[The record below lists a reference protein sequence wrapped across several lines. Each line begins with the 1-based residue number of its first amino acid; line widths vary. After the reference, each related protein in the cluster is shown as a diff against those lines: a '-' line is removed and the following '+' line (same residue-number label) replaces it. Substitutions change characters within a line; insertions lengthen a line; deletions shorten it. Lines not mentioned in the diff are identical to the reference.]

1 MAATPMKKLNSPSS
15 KAVAAELGVSVA
27 TISRVLTRPDLVNK
41 QTRDRV
47 LAGIGRLGYRPNLIA
62 RDLRR
67 GETRT
72 VLVVVPILSV
82 FFLEILR
89 GTEQAAE
96 ELGFAVL
103 MGNAKG
109 DSRRPLT
116 YFDQVASRRA
126 DGIILLT
133 GALPPEAAASQKLP
147 PLVVAAESL
156 KDGGHPTVGV
166 DHAGG
171 AEEAVRHLISLGHRR
186 IAHIAGPDH
195 VLSSRART
203 NGYRK
208 GLRAGRIAFDESL
221 VQRGNFTVD
230 SGEKMMHVL
239 MQQRQTPTAV
249 FCANDEM
256 AIGAIR
262 SLKAVGLRVPDDLS
276 IVGFDD
282 QEFAQIYDPPLS
294 TVHIPRFDIGYQ
306 AMMMLHDVLSAQRV
320 FRSTVLPTRLVTRAT
335 SAAPRKR

>member
-1 MAATPMKKLNSPSS
+1 
-15 KAVAAELGVSVA
+15 
-27 TISRVLTRPDLVNK
+27 VLTRPDLVNRE
-41 QTRDRV
+41 TRDRV
-47 LAGIGRLGYRPNLIA
+47 LQGIERLGYRPNLIA

-72 VLVVVPILSV
+72 VLVVVPKLSA

-103 MGNAKG
+103 MGNTKG
-109 DSRRPLT
+109 DIRRTIT

-133 GALPPEAAASQKLP
+133 GMLPPAAETAVAKLP

-156 KDGGHPTVGV
+156 KNSNLPAVAV

-171 AEEAVRHLISLGHRR
+171 AQEAVRH
-186 IAHIAGPDH
+186 H
-195 VLSSRART
+195 VLSSRARA

-208 GLRAGRIAFDESL
+208 ALRIARLACDESL
-221 VQRGNFTVD
+221 VQRGDFTVE
-230 SGEKMMHVL
+230 SGEKMLHVL
-239 MQQRQTPTAV
+239 MQQKPTATAI

-256 AIGAIR
+256 ALGAIR
-262 SLKAVGLRVPDDLS
+262 SLKSLGLAVPQDVS
-276 IVGFDD
+276 VVGFDD
-282 QEFAQIYDPPLS
+282 QEFAALYEPPLS

-306 AMMMLHDVLSAQRV
+306 SMMMLRDIVTPQRSV
-320 FRSTVLPTRLVTRAT
+320 RSTVLPTRLIIRAT
-335 SAAPRKR
+335 SAPPRKR

>member
-1 MAATPMKKLNSPSS
+1 MKKSHSPSS
-15 KAVAAELGVSVA
+15 KSVAAELGVSVA
-27 TISRVLTRPDLVNK
+27 TISRVLTRPDLVNR

-47 LAGIGRLGYRPNLIA
+47 LQGIERLGYRPNLIA

-72 VLVVVPILSV
+72 ALVVVPKLSA

-96 ELGFAVL
+96 EIGFAVL
-103 MGNAKG
+103 MGNTKG
-109 DSRRPLT
+109 DIRRSVT

-133 GALPPEAAASQKLP
+133 GVLPPGMDTVPTKLP

-156 KDGGHPTVGV
+156 KESSLPTVAI

-171 AEEAVRHLISLGHRR
+171 AEEAVRYLITLGHKR

-195 VLSSRART
+195 VFSSRARA

-208 GLRAGRIAFDESL
+208 ALRDARLAVDESL
-221 VQRGNFTVD
+221 IQRGDFSVE
-230 SGEKMMHVL
+230 SGEKMLRGL
-239 MQQRQTPTAV
+239 MQQKQTPTAV

-262 SLKAVGLRVPDDLS
+262 ALKVLGLSVPHDVS
-276 IVGFDD
+276 VVGFDD
-282 QEFAQIYDPPLS
+282 QEIAELYDPPLS

-306 AMMMLHDVLSAQRV
+306 SMMMLRDVVTTQRTV
-320 FRSTVLPTRLVTRAT
+320 RSTVLATRLIVRAT
-335 SAAPRKR
+335 SAPPRKR

>member
-1 MAATPMKKLNSPSS
+1 MKKSDSPSS
-15 KAVAAELGVSVA
+15 KSVAAQLGVSVA
-27 TISRVLTRPDLVNK
+27 TISRVLTRPDLVN
-41 QTRDRV
+41 QETRDRV
-47 LAGIGRLGYRPNLIA
+47 LEGIERLGYRPNLIA

-72 VLVVVPILSV
+72 ALVVVPNLSA

-96 ELGFAVL
+96 EIGFAVL

-109 DSRRPLT
+109 DIRRTMT
-116 YFDQVASRRA
+116 YFEQVASRRA

-133 GALPPEAAASQKLP
+133 GALPLDAAGANLKLP

-156 KDGGHPTVGV
+156 KDPSLPSVGV

-171 AEEAVRHLISLGHRR
+171 ADEAVRHLINLGHKR

-195 VLSSRART
+195 VLSARARVS
-203 NGYRK
+203 GYRK
-208 GLRAGRIAFDESL
+208 ALRAARMAFDESL
-221 VQRGNFTVD
+221 VQRGDFSVE
-230 SGEKMMHVL
+230 SGEKMMRVL
-239 MQQRQTPTAV
+239 LQQRPTPSAV

-262 SLKAVGLRVPDDLS
+262 SLKSAGLKVPEDVS
-276 IVGFDD
+276 VVGFDD
-282 QEFAQIYDPPLS
+282 QEFAQIYDPPLT
-294 TVHIPRFDIGYQ
+294 TVHIPRFDVGYQ
-306 AMMMLHDVLSAQRV
+306 AMMMLRDVVTPQHSA
-320 FRSTVLPTRLVTRAT
+320 RSTILPTRLVIRGTCAP
-335 SAAPRKR
+335 PRKR